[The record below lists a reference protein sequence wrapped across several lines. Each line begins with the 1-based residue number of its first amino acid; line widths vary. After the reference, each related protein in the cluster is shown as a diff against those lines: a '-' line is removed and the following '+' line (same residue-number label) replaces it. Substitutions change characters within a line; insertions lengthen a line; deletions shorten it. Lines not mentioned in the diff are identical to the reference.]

1 MRSRISGIN
10 GASKYP
16 DTLVIRG
23 VEVRRLSNKE
33 ALARNLTTSGRW
45 YVYPNDRLVLS
56 HVISEALETDP
67 RRRELNAIN
76 AKLDPDE
83 VSCWDF
89 FVCVIFLPWVK
100 YSNKFYLRE
109 FITYCKAGIVFS
121 KLYEHITAKGLL
133 EKLFFKNLLW
143 VHKVIIISYV
153 HTE

>member
-67 RRRELNAIN
+67 ATIERNKRLAEEEPI
-76 AKLDPDE
+76 E
-83 VSCWDF
+83 VS
-89 FVCVIFLPWVK
+89 L
-100 YSNKFYLRE
+100 
-109 FITYCKAGIVFS
+109 
-121 KLYEHITAKGLL
+121 
-133 EKLFFKNLLW
+133 
-143 VHKVIIISYV
+143 
-153 HTE
+153 